1 MECRSSLY
9 HVPGEAAFGRLEF
22 EVFRLPLI
30 EQIIDEFLRV
40 GRRVHRLADIWGLI
54 PGCQE
59 IEVT

>member
-1 MECRSSLY
+1 L
-9 HVPGEAAFGRLEF
+9 GRLEF

-40 GRRVHRLADIWGLI
+40 GRRVHRLADIGGLR